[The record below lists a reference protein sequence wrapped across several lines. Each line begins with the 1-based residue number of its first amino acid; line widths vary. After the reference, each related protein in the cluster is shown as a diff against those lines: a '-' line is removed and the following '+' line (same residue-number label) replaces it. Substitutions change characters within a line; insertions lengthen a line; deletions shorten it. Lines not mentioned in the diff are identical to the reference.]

1 MKKSKEN
8 KQLFLGTKK
17 MSRLTK
23 EQLEIFVNDSDIY
36 NDFMDIFHSHSYERL
51 YNNEEYDDILG
62 V

>member
-1 MKKSKEN
+1 
-8 KQLFLGTKK
+8 